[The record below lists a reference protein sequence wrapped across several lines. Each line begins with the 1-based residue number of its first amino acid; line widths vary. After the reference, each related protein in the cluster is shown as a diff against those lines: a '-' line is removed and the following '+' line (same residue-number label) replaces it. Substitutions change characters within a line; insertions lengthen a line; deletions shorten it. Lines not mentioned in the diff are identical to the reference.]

1 MLQGFIWIVSLHLI
15 ATLGLEWRLAAFQH
29 GKYSF
34 MCTSR
39 WFKSS
44 CLPKAAV
51 TPLPARPAP
60 FLPPRCPPRRL
71 PARLLHGCTGS
82 CAAAASLLGE
92 QQSVFTRIWLQV
104 TRNSTKTR
112 ASAKAGEEQGRIGA
126 AESGQS
132 GSALLAVM
140 MLYASLNCTW
150 NSRRS

>member
-1 MLQGFIWIVSLHLI
+1 MLQGFICIVSLHLI

-34 MCTSR
+34 TCTSR

-60 FLPPRCPPRRL
+60 PRRL
-71 PARLLHGCTGS
+71 PARLLHGFCTAAQELRRGS
-82 CAAAASLLGE
+82 LAPGAESSQCSPRSDCRSSG
-92 QQSVFTRIWLQV
+92 
-104 TRNSTKTR
+104 NSTKTR